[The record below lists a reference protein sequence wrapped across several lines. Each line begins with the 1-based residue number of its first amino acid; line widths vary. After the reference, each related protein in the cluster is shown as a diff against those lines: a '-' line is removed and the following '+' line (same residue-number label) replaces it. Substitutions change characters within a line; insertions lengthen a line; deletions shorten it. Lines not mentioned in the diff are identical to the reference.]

1 MFKYNTKVNNANP
14 NSNSLRTT
22 IPKAV
27 VKLFDLEVG
36 DIVEWNIDVINNEE
50 FVVSVKK
57 KKD

>member
-27 VKLFDLEVG
+27 TKLLNIDVG
-36 DIVEWNIDVINNEE
+36 DIVEWEIDVINNEE
-50 FVVSVKK
+50 FVVRIKK
-57 KKD
+57 KE